1 MSKLT
6 YWLTAYLAMAV
17 YAPVYGAEALAFVT
31 EIKGEAHIARG
42 DGKEEAADI
51 GDQLYVGDSLKAD
64 KGNAVLIYLSGRSV
78 DVTAGQTH
86 AVQGE
91 QAESSKLLGRV
102 MNTLVEIAGPLD
114 ENKRPVV
121 HGMAR
126 NLTGVTGALPANTR
140 ISKMDFLFS
149 WDAREAVT
157 AYDFTLETAEGE
169 VLATKTV
176 QGTQLSAADLGLE
189 PGKRYMWEVVETE
202 SFVPHGSGKSWVEIA
217 TKEHTAQLNETFSL
231 IEKNY
236 SGDTATLFKA
246 TNYFR
251 EGFLFETE
259 RSIIALKEKR
269 PLSSIENKLLMLSYI
284 KMERWDR
291 LSAPKEKKEEPVRTE
306 E

>member
-1 MSKLT
+1 MSKFK
-6 YWLTAYLAMAV
+6 YWLIACLALAV
-17 YAPVYGAEALAFVT
+17 CAPVYGAEALAFVT
-31 EIKGEAHIARG
+31 EIKGTAHIVRA
-42 DGKEEAADI
+42 DGKKETADI
-51 GDQLYVGDSLKAD
+51 GGQLYVGDSLKAD
-64 KGNAVLIYLSGRSV
+64 KGKAVLIYLSGRSV
-78 DVTAGQTH
+78 DVAAGQTH
-86 AVQGE
+86 AVRSE

-114 ENKRPVV
+114 ETNRPVV

-126 NLTGVTGALPANTR
+126 DLVGVTGALPANTR

-149 WDAREAVT
+149 WDAHEEVA

-169 VLATKTV
+169 VLVTKTV
-176 QGTQLSAADLGLE
+176 QGTQLSAADLGIK

-202 SFVPHGSGKSWVEIA
+202 SFVPHGSGKSWIEVA

-259 RSIIALKEKR
+259 RSMASLKEKR
-269 PLSSIENKLLMLSYI
+269 PLSSIENKLLMLSYL

-291 LSAPKEKKEEPVRTE
+291 LSAPEKKEKEPVGTE